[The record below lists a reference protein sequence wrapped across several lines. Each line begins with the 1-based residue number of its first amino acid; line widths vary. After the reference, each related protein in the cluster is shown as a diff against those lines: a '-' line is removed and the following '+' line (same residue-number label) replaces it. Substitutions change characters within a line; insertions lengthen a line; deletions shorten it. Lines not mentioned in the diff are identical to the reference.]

1 MASPSSLGGPWR
13 SRARARWRPTSSWRG
28 ADAMQSRELI
38 LRNPSGLH
46 ARPAALFVEVAS
58 RFGARI
64 TVENLDRGSRTG
76 RAQSVLLLLT
86 AGVQRGHRI
95 RIAADGPDE
104 VEALRALEE
113 RIPAGRGGAAGGGRR
128 RRGA

>member
-1 MASPSSLGGPWR
+1 MASPSSPGGPWR
-13 SRARARWRPTSSWRG
+13 SRAWARWRPTSSWRG

-46 ARPAALFVEVAS
+46 ARPAALFVEAAS
-58 RFGARI
+58 KFGARI

-76 RAQSVLLLLT
+76 DAKWILLLLT
-86 AGVQRGHRI
+86 AGGQRGHRI

-104 VEALRALEE
+104 GEGLRGLEGLME
-113 RIPAGRGGAAGGGRR
+113 GG
-128 RRGA
+128 

>member
-1 MASPSSLGGPWR
+1 MASPSSLGGRWR

-64 TVENLDRGSRTG
+64 TVENLDRGSRTVD
-76 RAQSVLLLLT
+76 AKSILLLLT

-95 RIAADGPDE
+95 RIAAAGPAE
-104 VEALRALEE
+104 AEALRGA
-113 RIPAGRGGAAGGGRR
+113 PPGRPSPSPRSR
-128 RRGA
+128 PRGSSA